1 MVLAMAAVAAMAA
14 FSNTAQAAHT
24 AAEVHMFFGDPSIGA
39 PGAATF
45 APGVNPVADALP
57 GETVWFPVF
66 LQNVGGDFAQNT
78 AGYAIDLYTD
88 AGLEGSVGGTSATLE
103 GALNG
108 ASAVGASSTALTQSH
123 NETQMPGQ
131 LDRTSIHVGMQEQ
144 IAGAADVLA
153 PGGAVHVG
161 YMSVTVGAGATDTIP
176 LYMGVGQAGF
186 GLDAAGAIT
195 VGFGW
200 DGGAPNAWRFQ
211 NSNVDVLG
219 TTAGHI
225 SSIEDASIRIVP
237 EPATFGLLSLGLLAI
252 RRRRNA

>member
-1 MVLAMAAVAAMAA
+1 
-14 FSNTAQAAHT
+14 
-24 AAEVHMFFGDPSIGA
+24 MFFGDPSIGA
-39 PGAATF
+39 PGAATY

-66 LQNVGGDFAQNT
+66 LQTLAGDFSHNT

-88 AGLEGSVGGTSATLE
+88 SGLAGSVGGTSAVLT

-108 ASAVGASSTALTQSH
+108 ASAVGASSNALTQLH
-123 NETQMPGQ
+123 NETLNPGQ
-131 LDRTSIHVGMQEQ
+131 SDRTSIHVGVQEQ
-144 IAGAADVLA
+144 IAGAADVL
-153 PGGAVHVG
+153 GVGAGAIHVG

-195 VGFGW
+195 VAFGW
-200 DGGAPNAWRFQ
+200 DAGAPNAWRFQ

-225 SSIEDASIRIVP
+225 STAEDAAIRIVP